1 MSMSSSGGL
10 GLDLEPIASNGVDDL
25 PCAWPVRDTT
35 LWSAASEPEA
45 SAASASSERKT
56 SRKGHTTMAGSASA
70 VEGESEKVRQRNAVG
85 IGWDLGEGGASK

>member
-10 GLDLEPIASNGVDDL
+10 SLDLEPTASNGVDDL

-45 SAASASSERKT
+45 SASAERKT
-56 SRKGHTTMAGSASA
+56 SRKGHTTTAGSASA

-85 IGWDLGEGGASK
+85 IVWDLGEGGASE